1 MVCKMEHFL
10 VGLSKLVYELILT
23 DVSAQGFGILFVE
36 AIPSKTQVIIRI
48 FIEHSFMNNSQN
60 TKISLSD
67 CEKASKK
74 IEATLDESAI
84 FLQEIGQKSYV
95 LEVSSPGLQPPV
107 CHISHFVRFAGNL
120 AHIKL
125 KIPFESKRNVTGH
138 ILRAENENIVLEIDK
153 QEQSIPLSS
162 IHKANIIFDDTQIS
176 QES

>member
-1 MVCKMEHFL
+1 MEHFL
-10 VGLSKLVYELILT
+10 VGLSKLVYELVLT
-23 DVSAQGFGILFVE
+23 NVSNLGFGILFVE
-36 AIPSKTQVIIRI
+36 AFPSRTQVIIRV
-48 FIEHSFMNNSQN
+48 FIEHNNIMNNNQN

-67 CEKASKK
+67 CEKTSKN
-74 IEATLDESAI
+74 IEAILDESAS

-107 CHISHFVRFAGNL
+107 CRISHFVRFAGKQ

-153 QEQSIPLSS
+153 QEKSIPLSS
-162 IHKANIIFDDTQIS
+162 IHKANIIFDDAQIS
-176 QES
+176 Q